1 MYPVNQVIL
10 GNADPMASTFD
21 NIDTQMQLYQ
31 AKLNQLKAMQQTQS
45 VKLIWDDVDAEVKPM
60 TKEQRERLF
69 QDSDYLDNYNEIQDM
84 VQAEIL
90 NIVKPRIENTE
101 RGKELLSNQLKIV
114 KRLKNKI
121 INDTNKEMELFV
133 KFKDYTKQHPNATYE
148 EFLKLMYNGNY

>member
-10 GNADPMASTFD
+10 GNTDPMASTFD
-21 NIDTQMQLYQ
+21 NIDAQMQLYQ

-148 EFLKLMYNGNY
+148 EFLKTNV